1 MRGPLRLLVTALLLA
16 LLTPAL
22 VAVPAS
28 AADDAV
34 LADFESPDA
43 LNGATILAPGVDS
56 AAVTDSFAS
65 TGRSAMSFDVGPMR
79 SKEGL
84 VFPRV
89 WLNVGS
95 TLPDLDWTQWQYL
108 RLGMANASAEPAT
121 MYVVVWDK
129 AGKFLQRSIAAQPY
143 AYNVFQI
150 KITDIAAAGV
160 NLANLEK
167 IQLSTDRSVNPKRL
181 LADDI
186 RLSGTAT
193 DVPAEVARVAPRLI
207 GAMNLTGLHADAST
221 ALEAVRHRIK
231 PGPLAPDRNLKAQA
245 ASIQQE
251 LDALKARIDG
261 AGDDVAEARAIWS
274 ALGDLGWEVK
284 RLSSLVDARSAQP
297 SSPVGLGF
305 ADAMSRVYPRDL
317 PCDCSFGKPVVDAVR
332 GEHESIQLVAI
343 PYGAALTGAG
353 VRARALRPG
362 ITIDAHPVL
371 ALNMK
376 PPVGQRPATPTAF
389 RPSGYDGWT
398 PDAIQTGYD
407 TVDTEPGDL
416 QAFWVA
422 IETSR
427 STRPGVYPVLLEL
440 RAAGMPTQLARFDVR
455 VWDTTIAR
463 QSRLRTAIGH
473 DPKAYAEPYGVTD
486 PAQVAKL
493 VDQEY
498 DFLDKYLLQGDN
510 IYRSVYETSPPSV
523 ESLRKIQARPGGLR
537 QFNIWYFDPRLF
549 DVTKPDTWAAQAD
562 ALFERMQPYVDQ
574 YKAAGLLDKGYLY
587 CCDETRAEH
596 NEVIKFVL
604 TRFKA
609 RFPGVKVLTTSIDDQ
624 MGRQSGLDK
633 LIDWWVRDV
642 PWFDP
647 GIIAERHAAGRE
659 AWWYLHAGNRNPTPN
674 VFVNYDPG
682 QLRTL
687 LGPMAH
693 QAGVDGFLYY
703 RVDRWYGHPV
713 LDDDPTTSWDPRTWN
728 ALAGDG
734 SLLYPGP
741 DGPVP
746 SIRLENLRDG
756 LEDYNLLDSL
766 KQAIDQAPP
775 KTDPRLIAKA
785 KHLLGGTDV
794 AKSNYEYTGEPAVYH
809 HWRTGVL
816 DTIVRLR

>member
-1 MRGPLRLLVTALLLA
+1 MRGPLRLLVIAVLVALF
-16 LLTPAL
+16 TPSL
-22 VAVPAS
+22 VAVPAA

-34 LADFESPDA
+34 LADFESADA
-43 LNGATILAPGVDS
+43 LKGATILAPGVDT
-56 AAVTDSFAS
+56 ATVTDTFAS
-65 TGRSAMSFDVGPMR
+65 TGRSAMSFDVGRMR
-79 SKEGL
+79 SKDGL

-95 TLPDLDWTQWQYL
+95 TLPDVDWTQWQYL
-108 RLGMANASAEPAT
+108 HIGMANASAEPAT

-129 AGKFLQRSIAAQPY
+129 AGKFVQRSIAAQPY
-143 AYNVFQI
+143 AYHVFQL
-150 KITDIAAAGV
+150 KVADIAAAGV
-160 NLANLEK
+160 NLGDLDK
-167 IQLSTDRSVNPKRL
+167 IQISTDRSVNPKRL

-186 RLSGTAT
+186 RLTDTAT
-193 DVPAEVARVAPRLI
+193 DVPGEVARVAPRLI
-207 GAMNLTGLHADAST
+207 GSMNLAGLHAAAARSLDD
-221 ALEAVRHRIK
+221 VRRRIK
-231 PGPLAPDRNLKAQA
+231 PGPLAPDRNLKTQA

-251 LDALKARIDG
+251 LDTLQTRIDTV
-261 AGDDVAEARAIWS
+261 GDRVDEARAIWF
-274 ALGDLGWEVK
+274 ALGDTGWEVK

-297 SSPVGLGF
+297 LSPVGLGF

-317 PCDCSFGKPVVDAVR
+317 PCDCGYAKPTVDTVR

-343 PYGAALTGAG
+343 PYGAALTDVG

-362 ITIDAHPVL
+362 ITVDAHPVL
-371 ALNMK
+371 SLNMK
-376 PPVGQRPATPTAF
+376 PPVGLRPATPTAF

-407 TVDTEPGDL
+407 TVDTEAGDL

-440 RAAGMPTQLARFDVR
+440 RAAGMPTQLTQFDVR
-455 VWDTTIAR
+455 VHDTTIAR
-463 QSRLRTAIGH
+463 QSGLRTAIGH

-486 PAQVAKL
+486 PAQVTKL

-498 DFLDKYLLQGDN
+498 DFLDEYLLQGDN
-510 IYRSVYETSPPSV
+510 IYRKVYETDPPSV
-523 ESLRKIQARPGGLR
+523 ESLRKIEARPGGLR

-549 DVTKPDTWAAQAD
+549 DLTKPDTWAAEAD
-562 ALFERMQPYVDQ
+562 VLFDRIQPYVDQ
-574 YKAAGLLDKGYLY
+574 YRAAGLLDKGYLY

-596 NEVIKFVL
+596 TELVKFVL

-609 RFPGVKVLTTSIDDQ
+609 RFPGVKVLTTMIDND
-624 MGRQSGLDK
+624 MGRQSGLGE

-642 PWFDP
+642 PWFEPD
-647 GIIAERHAAGRE
+647 IIAERHAAGRE

-713 LDDDPTTSWDPRTWN
+713 LDDDPTTSWDARTWN

-741 DGPVP
+741 NGPVP
-746 SIRLENLRDG
+746 SIRLENIRDG
-756 LEDYNLLDSL
+756 LEDYNLLDTL
-766 KQAIDQAPP
+766 KQAIDNAPP

-794 AKSNYEYTGEPAVYH
+794 VTSNYEYVQEPGRYRA
-809 HWRTGVL
+809 WRADVL
-816 DTIVRLR
+816 ATIVRLR